1 MENKILSKLGYN
13 SGSAKLIV
21 NHYNSSYTLEIR
33 TKDKDISNDNKFI
46 KNLAEGFIIY
56 LIYNKEFINTIRA
69 IIPYSRPYPTKTKIF
84 ETYYLE
90 KLENYQPEPI
100 AGLIITENVE
110 AELIPK
116 LIILEKEKFQ
126 DIINNKDLRAYIES
140 EFEISFD
147 ILKNLTS
154 EFIELLKS
162 KIQNINFDKSEPQ
175 KKGFQSS
182 LKPYQI
188 ENLFSQMQDTYFDTT
203 IDNFRAIFKN
213 EPLPLS
219 FIAIKKLKPFT
230 SALLAYF
237 IYELFQKENP
247 GDYWTI
253 AENCFNA
260 KHLRKAYNNFY
271 QYNTG
276 RKPKGYEKIDAI
288 LKILYTPLQ

>member
-13 SGSAKLIV
+13 SDSAKMIV
-21 NHYNSSYTLEIR
+21 NHSNSSYKLEIR

-56 LIYNKEFINTIRA
+56 LIYNKNLINTIMA
-69 IIPYSRPYPTKTKIF
+69 KMPYSRPYPTITKIF

-90 KLENYQPEPI
+90 KLESYQPEPI

-147 ILKNLTS
+147 ILKNLTL

-162 KIQNINFDKSEPQ
+162 KISFEPETEILIDWILPDYIE
-175 KKGFQSS
+175 KF
-182 LKPYQI
+182 I
-188 ENLFSQMQDTYFDTT
+188 ENEKQLFIRGYIDQSYKWKKHKTELADFLCVIINYKYFKPNVKGKKVRD
-203 IDNFRAIFKN
+203 FHKRQ
-213 EPLPLS
+213 
-219 FIAIKKLKPFT
+219 FI
-230 SALLAYF
+230 SVRY
-237 IYELFQKENP
+237 
-247 GDYWTI
+247 
-253 AENCFNA
+253 
-260 KHLRKAYNNFY
+260 
-271 QYNTG
+271 
-276 RKPKGYEKIDAI
+276 GYEKTGLTETWKKKKPKFELACIPFSWVI
-288 LKILYTPLQ
+288 NPE

>member
-90 KLENYQPEPI
+90 KLKNYQPEPI

-147 ILKNLTS
+147 ILKNLTL

-162 KIQNINFDKSEPQ
+162 KISFEPETEILIDWILPDYIE
-175 KKGFQSS
+175 KF
-182 LKPYQI
+182 I
-188 ENLFSQMQDTYFDTT
+188 ENEKQLFIRGYIDQSYKWKKHKTELADFLCVIINYKYFKPNVKGKKVRD
-203 IDNFRAIFKN
+203 FHKRQ
-213 EPLPLS
+213 
-219 FIAIKKLKPFT
+219 FI
-230 SALLAYF
+230 SVRY
-237 IYELFQKENP
+237 
-247 GDYWTI
+247 
-253 AENCFNA
+253 
-260 KHLRKAYNNFY
+260 
-271 QYNTG
+271 
-276 RKPKGYEKIDAI
+276 GYEKTGLTETWKKKKPKFELACIPFSWVI
-288 LKILYTPLQ
+288 NPE